1 MISLLRKYFPLLASF
16 LWAILLVGLL
26 ILCPTPV
33 WATDNASPVTDE
45 ELQVGDSLADQ
56 AFAAT
61 EMGDFV
67 TAEKYWTELIEKFP
81 QNPAVWSN
89 RGNSRVSQNKLDEAI
104 ADFNQAIELAPDQ
117 ADPYL
122 NRGTALEAKGEF
134 NAAIADYN
142 KVLAVNPEDAF
153 AYNNRGNAE
162 GGLGHWTV
170 ALEDFQRAT
179 AIAPNFAFAQ
189 ANTALALYE
198 LGEKEQSIQ
207 TMRRLVKKYP
217 MFADMRAA
225 LTAVLWADGQQG
237 EAESNWVAAVGVD
250 SRYQNLDWVRQIR
263 RWPPSVVSALDK
275 FLSLS

>member
-1 MISLLRKYFPLLASF
+1 MIAPLQKRLALLTPY
-16 LWAILLVGLL
+16 LWGILLVGLL
-26 ILCPTPV
+26 ILFPSPA
-33 WATDNASPVTDE
+33 WATETPNTITDE
-45 ELQVGDSLADQ
+45 QLQVGDSLADK

-61 EMGDFV
+61 EAGDFI

-104 ADFNQAIELAPDQ
+104 ADFNQAIKLAPDQ

-122 NRGTALEAKGEF
+122 NRGTALEAKGEYR
-134 NAAIADYN
+134 AAIADYN
-142 KVLAVNPEDAF
+142 RVLAANPEDAF

-162 GGLGHWTV
+162 GGLGHWAT
-170 ALEDFQRAT
+170 ALEDFQQAT

-198 LGEKEQSIQ
+198 LGEKEEAIK

-225 LTAVLWADGQQG
+225 LTAVLWVDGQQG

-250 SRYQNLDWVRQIR
+250 SRYQNLDWVKEIR
-263 RWPPSVVSALDK
+263 RWPPSLVSALGK

>member
-1 MISLLRKYFPLLASF
+1 MLSLLRKYFALLMPS
-16 LWAILLVGLL
+16 LWGIVLVGLL
-26 ILCPTPV
+26 LFFPSPV
-33 WATDNASPVTDE
+33 WATESPIPLTDE
-45 ELQVGDSLADQ
+45 QLEVGDSLTDK

-61 EMGDFV
+61 EVGDFV

-104 ADFNQAIELAPDQ
+104 ADFNQAIKLAPEQ

-122 NRGTALEAKGEF
+122 NRGAALEAKGEF
-134 NAAIADYN
+134 KAAIADYN
-142 KVLAVNPEDAF
+142 RVLAVNPEDAF

-162 GGLGHWTV
+162 GGLGHWTS
-170 ALEDFQRAT
+170 ALEDFQQAT

-198 LGEKEQSIQ
+198 LGQKAEAIQ

-225 LTAVLWADGQQG
+225 LTAVLWVDGQQG

-250 SRYQNLDWVRQIR
+250 SRYQDLDWVKQIR
-263 RWPPSVVSALDK
+263 RWPPSVISALDK